1 MKALMKGALVLAVLA
16 WGHGWGHAPGVR
28 PMAQGSDVSGATFPV
43 AGGRLR
49 IEVCADDIVRVA
61 FAKDEAFFRRPS
73 LMAAPRRCMKTAF
86 KTASA
91 GGTATVSTAKLQVG
105 IDLATGA
112 VSFRDAAGRPILA
125 EVPGGRARAPAT
137 VAGEATAHVQQRWQ
151 PSAGERLYGLGQ
163 HQQGLLDIKGTDLEL
178 RQYNGEIF
186 IPLLVSSRG
195 YGILWDN
202 TSLTRFGRA
211 EPTAWEEIPGMTTG
225 AADWTKTITGAGE
238 YELRTYSSG
247 SMQVDVD
254 YGAKLGEYNK
264 QFGGAVIDH
273 WRQGW
278 LPGEDVAH
286 LTLQRWS
293 PSAKLRFR
301 WKADIGVKI
310 ARFSLKPVVREAPTS
325 LWSEVGDGVDY
336 WFIYGP
342 ALDHVIAGYRRI
354 TGEAPMMPRWAFGL
368 WQCRERYRTA
378 AESVGVLDE
387 FRKRGAP
394 VDVIVQDWQYWRPAE
409 WGSHIF
415 DPARFPDPAQWVAD
429 LHDRH
434 ARVMI
439 SVWPKF
445 YPGTAN
451 FNALDA
457 AGALYKANLVE
468 GKQDWLKHVFTNYDA
483 FSPAARALYWS
494 QIRDALYTKGIDAWW
509 MDVSELEAVEG
520 PFPTPAAQIDA
531 YQTHM
536 NPTALGSG
544 ARVLNAYPLV
554 HAQGVYEGLRAAAP
568 DKRAV
573 ILTRSGFAGMQRY
586 GAASWSGDISS
597 TWTAMRKQIAAG
609 LGYALSGMPY
619 WTFDTG
625 GFSVPDRFA
634 HAPRGSAALD
644 EWRELQTRWFEFATF
659 LPILRVH
666 GQAPKREMWEV
677 DGDGGPAYQAMLKF
691 DRLRYRLLPYVY
703 SLAAAVTREGGTIM
717 RPLEMD
723 FSQGEGPEPPPLPLD
738 EEYMFGPALLVS
750 PVTAYK
756 LRERGVSL
764 PPTTGGWYDLWTGT
778 HVAGIGRKA
787 PAPLDAIP
795 LHVRAGSI
803 IPFGPELQYTGE
815 KPADPITLLVY
826 AGRDAAFTLYE
837 DDGVSNGYEQGAF
850 ATIPLR
856 WQDATRTL
864 TIGRRAGSFPD
875 MLTRRTFQIVLV
887 TRDKPVPFA
896 FTPKPDKTVAYV
908 GDAASVKF

>member
-1 MKALMKGALVLAVLA
+1 MRIAVAVGLLA
-16 WGHGWGHAPGVR
+16 WGYGSGGGPMR
-28 PMAQGSDVSGATFPV
+28 PPSASGPPTFAV

-49 IEVCADDIVRVA
+49 VEVCADDIVRVA
-61 FAKDEAFFRRPS
+61 FAKDDAFFARPS
-73 LMAAPRRCMKTAF
+73 LMAAPKRC
-86 KTASA
+86 TASA
-91 GGTATVSTAKLQVG
+91 WKLTKTDKTATIATPKLRVDV
-105 IDLATGA
+105 DLTSGA
-112 VSFRDAAGRPILA
+112 VSFRDAAGRQIVA
-125 EVPGGRARAPAT
+125 ERPGGRSMVPAT
-137 VAGEATAHVQQRWQ
+137 VMGEATHHVRQQWE
-151 PSAGERLYGLGQ
+151 PHEGERLYGLGQ

-178 RQYNGEIF
+178 RQYNGEIV

-202 TSLTRFGRA
+202 TSLSRFGGI
-211 EPTAWEEIPGMTTG
+211 EPPVWEELPGMATG
-225 AADWTKTITGAGE
+225 AADWTKTLTGDGA

-247 SMQVDVD
+247 NIQVDVD
-254 YGAKLGEYNK
+254 YGAKTGEYNK
-264 QFGGAVIDH
+264 EFGGAVIEH

-286 LTLQRWS
+286 VYLQRWS

-310 ARFSLKPVVREAPTS
+310 ARFSIKPVTREAPTS

-336 WFIYGP
+336 WFVYGP
-342 ALDHVIAGYRRI
+342 ALDRVIAGYRRI

-378 AESVGVLDE
+378 AESVAVLDE
-387 FRKRGAP
+387 FRKRGIP

-415 DPARFPDPAQWVAD
+415 DPARFPDPARWVAD

-434 ARVMI
+434 SRVMI

-445 YPGTAN
+445 YRGTAN

-457 AGALYKANLVE
+457 AGALYKLNLVE
-468 GKQDWLKHVFTNYDA
+468 GKQDWLKGVFTNYDA
-483 FSPAARALYWS
+483 FSPSARALYWS
-494 QIRDALYTKGIDAWW
+494 QIKDALFTKGIDAWW

-520 PFPTPAAQIDA
+520 PFPTPAAQIQA

-536 NPTALGSG
+536 NPTGLGSG

-554 HAQGVYEGLRAAAP
+554 HAQGVHEGLRAAAP
-568 DKRAV
+568 DKRV
-573 ILTRSGFAGMQRY
+573 LILTRSGFAGMQRY

-597 TWTAMRKQIAAG
+597 TWTAMRKQVAAG
-609 LGYALSGMPY
+609 LGFALSGMPY

-634 HAPRGSAALD
+634 HAPRGSAALE
-644 EWRELQTRWFEFATF
+644 EWRELATRWFEFATF
-659 LPILRVH
+659 VPILRVH
-666 GQAPKREMWEV
+666 GQAPKREMWEF
-677 DGDGGPAYQAMLKF
+677 GDEGSPAYQAMLKF

-703 SLAAAVTREGGTIM
+703 SLAAGVTRNGGTIM

-723 FSQGEGPEPPPLPLD
+723 FDLGTEPPPFD
-738 EEYMFGPALLVS
+738 DQYMFGPALMIS

-756 LRERGVSL
+756 ARSRGVTL
-764 PPTTGGWYDLWTGT
+764 PPTAGGWYDFWDGT
-778 HVAGIGRKA
+778 HAARIGVQA
-787 PAPLDAIP
+787 PAPFDAIP
-795 LHVRAGSI
+795 VHVRAGAI
-803 IPFGPELQYTGE
+803 IPFGPELQYTDE
-815 KPADPITLLVY
+815 KPPDPITLYVY
-826 AGRDAAFTLYE
+826 AGSDGAFTLYE
-837 DDGVSNGYEQGAF
+837 DDGVSNDYEKGAF

-864 TIGRRAGSFPD
+864 TIGKRAGAFPG
-875 MLTRRTFQIVLV
+875 MLARRTFQVVLV
-887 TRDKPVPFA
+887 RRDRPVPFS
-896 FTPKPDKTVAYV
+896 FNPKPERTVGYAGEAV
-908 GDAASVKF
+908 TLKL